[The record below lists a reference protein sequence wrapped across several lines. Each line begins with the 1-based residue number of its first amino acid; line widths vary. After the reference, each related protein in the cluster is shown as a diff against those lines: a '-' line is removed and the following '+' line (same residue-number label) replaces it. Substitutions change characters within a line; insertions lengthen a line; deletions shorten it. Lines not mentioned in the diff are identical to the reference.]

1 MANYFGLVTRAGHGL
16 IAAALAG
23 GTTVQLTHIA
33 LGDGGGAPVS
43 PTESMTALVNEV
55 HRAPIN
61 TLEQD
66 AENPALMWAEVVLPA
81 GVGGWY
87 VREAGVLDAD
97 GTLVAV
103 ASTPESY
110 KPLLAEGSG
119 SELALKL
126 PLVLTNTAAVTLKI
140 DPTVVLASREHVA
153 ARVAAHNVAPD
164 THADLR
170 ALAAAA
176 GGVAD
181 AHAGRRDNP
190 HAVTAAQAG
199 ASPLQHTHTADEV
212 SGLEPGVP
220 VGTPLPWGVA
230 TLPEGFLRCTGAEVA
245 RTAFAALFA
254 VLGTTYGEGDGSTT
268 FNLPD
273 WRGVKLRG
281 LDRGRGLGGP
291 AGFGEYQADA
301 FQGHWHQS
309 YGNINYGVSNQITAH
324 TTNSGGSAGTVNNS
338 VRTAIADGANGTPRV
353 ADETRGKA
361 YGVDWIIKY

>member
-1 MANYFGLVTRAGHGL
+1 MTNYFGLVTRAGHGL

-43 PTESMTALVNEV
+43 PTEGMTALVNEV

-126 PLVLTNTAAVTLKI
+126 PLVLTNTATVTLKI

-190 HAVTAAQAG
+190 HEVTAAQVVGLGLATATAPGLVELATTAEAQAG
-199 ASPLQHTHTADEV
+199 TDTSRAVTPAGLAAALAAGQRVRAWVAFDASGGVVTVLGSYNV
-212 SGLEPGVP
+212 SSV
-220 VGTPLPWGVA
+220 T
-230 TLPEGFLRCTGAEVA
+230 
-245 RTAFAALFA
+245 RTAAGKFDITFQTAMPDANYAA
-254 VLGTTYGEGDGSTT
+254 V
-268 FNLPD
+268 
-273 WRGVKLRG
+273 
-281 LDRGRGLGGP
+281 
-291 AGFGEYQADA
+291 QACRSDA
-301 FQGHWHQS
+301 S
-309 YGNINYGVSNQITAH
+309 SANRVMTKVVSV
-324 TTNSGGSAGTVNNS
+324 SAGVFSGAWGGDDSDGTWFDQPYNS
-338 VRTAIADGANGTPRV
+338 LVV
-353 ADETRGKA
+353 
-361 YGVDWIIKY
+361 VQ

>member
-87 VREAGVLDAD
+87 VREAGVLDVG

-176 GGVAD
+176 GAWRTPTPG
-181 AHAGRRDNP
+181 
-190 HAVTAAQAG
+190 AG
-199 ASPLQHTHTADEV
+199 AIP
-212 SGLEPGVP
+212 
-220 VGTPLPWGVA
+220 
-230 TLPEGFLRCTGAEVA
+230 
-245 RTAFAALFA
+245 
-254 VLGTTYGEGDGSTT
+254 
-268 FNLPD
+268 
-273 WRGVKLRG
+273 
-281 LDRGRGLGGP
+281 
-291 AGFGEYQADA
+291 
-301 FQGHWHQS
+301 
-309 YGNINYGVSNQITAH
+309 
-324 TTNSGGSAGTVNNS
+324 
-338 VRTAIADGANGTPRV
+338 
-353 ADETRGKA
+353 TR
-361 YGVDWIIKY
+361 